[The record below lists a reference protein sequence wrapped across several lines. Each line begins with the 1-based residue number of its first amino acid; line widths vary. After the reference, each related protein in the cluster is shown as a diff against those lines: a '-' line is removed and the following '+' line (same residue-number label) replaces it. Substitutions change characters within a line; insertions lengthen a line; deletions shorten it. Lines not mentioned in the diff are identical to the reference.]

1 MKNSQKIIFVSAIAL
16 FVIGFTI
23 FLSLFAKLFYRKKLL
38 GEKMNVFNTQ
48 YSEICGKAPCK
59 FY

>member
-16 FVIGFTI
+16 FIIGFAI
-23 FLSLFAKLFYRKKLL
+23 FLSLFAKLSYRKKLL
-38 GEKMNVFNTQ
+38 GEKMSVFNPQ
-48 YSEICGKAPCK
+48 YLEICEKAPCK